1 MRNLPF
7 KAFRH
12 NEVWLELVLCAL
24 DLIAWTQALLL
35 DGALATAEPKK
46 LRYRLLHVAG
56 QITRHA
62 RRLTLHIPAAWP
74 WRNNLLDAARRL
86 DWLPALAV
94 P

>member
-1 MRNLPF
+1 MQNLPF

-24 DLIAWTQALLL
+24 DLVAWTQALLF
-35 DGALATAEPKK
+35 DDALRTAEPKT

-62 RRLTLHIPAAWP
+62 RRLTLHLPASWP
-74 WRNNLLDAARRL
+74 WVDALLAAARRL
-86 DWLPALAV
+86 DALPA